1 VEKHRPRVQGAA
13 IFRARTLARDWRG
26 QPNEGVMMNSN
37 VGIWI
42 DHKKAVIVSA
52 SHDGVTLKTVKSR
65 VAAHPH
71 YAGAQDG
78 GGEKKYEER
87 QRHQLDRFF
96 DEVIDEMGR
105 PEALLVFGPGEA
117 KLELNDRVVRAAAAP
132 AGIVGVQTTAR
143 LTDAQIVAK
152 VKEHFG
158 LGRHVPLLS

>member
-1 VEKHRPRVQGAA
+1 MINP
-13 IFRARTLARDWRG
+13 
-26 QPNEGVMMNSN
+26 S

-52 SHDGVTLKTVKSR
+52 SQDGVSLKTVTSR

-87 QRHQLDRFF
+87 KQHQLDQYF
-96 DEVIDEMGR
+96 DEVIEEMGR
-105 PEALLVFGPGEA
+105 PEALLIFGPGEA
-117 KLELNDRVVRAAAAP
+117 KLEFNDRVVRAAAAP
-132 AGIVGVQTTAR
+132 ASIVGVQTTAK